1 MPHPNQEMSQ
11 ELRMQVFVNIKP
23 AARIFAA
30 STALSLIF
38 GSAAMAADANA
49 VAERLKALYEK
60 QGGEL
65 SFANVKADGS
75 NIVLEGTK
83 VKLATLS
90 PKDVEV
96 GDVTLEDVQDAQD
109 GGFTIGQVVVPDLT
123 LDSTDGKNDQA
134 SIKGMSMQNL
144 QIPAESAKG
153 PLDSMVL
160 YDKMKIDE
168 LAFGKPGTDGATVKG
183 IDVSLDTS
191 NKAEKIGYS
200 ATVASIDA
208 TFGKDGQN
216 PLEPLG
222 MKSLQAAVN
231 MKGQWSPKSGDATL
245 DQMEVDAQD
254 LGKINIT
261 GSLGGYDLAF
271 VEAVQKTQ
279 EAMTKSDA
287 DKDAAGLAI
296 LGLAEQLNLKNL
308 TIRFDDASLTEKLLT
323 YYAKQQGSDA
333 KALGEQLKMMVPLMA
348 TQLKNPDFAQQLK
361 AASDKYF
368 SDPKSLTLSAS
379 PDQPVTFASIVAT
392 ASLDPTKIIQLL
404 KVGIDAN
411 N

>member
-1 MPHPNQEMSQ
+1 
-11 ELRMQVFVNIKP
+11 MQVFVNIKP

-90 PKDVEV
+90 PKDVEI
-96 GDVTLEDVQDAQD
+96 GDVTLEDVQDAPD
-109 GGFTIGQVVVPDLT
+109 GGFTIGQVAVPDLT

-134 SIKGMSMQNL
+134 TIKGMSMMNL
-144 QIPAESAKG
+144 HIPSESAKG

-183 IDVSLDTS
+183 VDVSLDTS
-191 NKAEKIGYS
+191 NKAEKIGYT

-208 TFGKDGQN
+208 TFGKEGQN

-222 MKSLQAAVN
+222 MKSLKAAVN

-323 YYAKQQGSDA
+323 YYAKQQGADA

-348 TQLKNPDFAQQLK
+348 TQLKNPEFAQQLK

-368 SDPKSLTLSAS
+368 TDPKSLTLSAS

-404 KVGIDAN
+404 KVSIDAN

>member
-1 MPHPNQEMSQ
+1 
-11 ELRMQVFVNIKP
+11 MQVFVNIKP

-38 GSAAMAADANA
+38 GSVAMAADANA
-49 VAERLKALYEK
+49 VAERLKALYAK

-90 PKDVEV
+90 PKDVEI
-96 GDVTLEDVQDAQD
+96 GDVTLEDVQDAPD
-109 GGFTIGQVVVPDLT
+109 GGFTIGQVAVPDLT

-134 SIKGMSMQNL
+134 SIKGMSMLNL
-144 QIPAESAKG
+144 HIPSESAKG
-153 PLDSMVL
+153 PLDSMIL

-183 IDVSLDTS
+183 VDVSLDTS
-191 NKAEKIGYS
+191 NKADKIGYTAS
-200 ATVASIDA
+200 VASIDA
-208 TFGKDGQN
+208 TFGKEGQN

-368 SDPKSLTLSAS
+368 TDPKSLTLSAA

-404 KVGIDAN
+404 KVGVDAN

>member
-1 MPHPNQEMSQ
+1 
-11 ELRMQVFVNIKP
+11 MQVFVNIKP
-23 AARIFAA
+23 AARTFAA

-49 VAERLKALYEK
+49 VAERLKALYAK

-90 PKDVEV
+90 PKDVEI
-96 GDVTLEDVQDAQD
+96 GDVTLEDVQDAPD
-109 GGFTIGQVVVPDLT
+109 GGFTIGQVAVPDLA

-134 SIKGMSMQNL
+134 TIKGMSMLNL
-144 QIPAESAKG
+144 HIPSESAKG
-153 PLDSMVL
+153 PLDSMIL

-183 IDVSLDTS
+183 VDVSLDTS
-191 NKAEKIGYS
+191 NKAEKIGYTAS
-200 ATVASIDA
+200 VASIDA
-208 TFGKDGQN
+208 TFGKEGQN

-348 TQLKNPDFAQQLK
+348 TQLKNPEFAQQLK
-361 AASDKYF
+361 AAAEKYF
-368 SDPKSLTLSAS
+368 DDPKSLTVSAS
-379 PDQPVTFASIVAT
+379 PDQSVSFASIVAT
-392 ASLDPTKIIQLL
+392 ASLDPTKLIQLL
-404 KVGIDAN
+404 KVGVEAN

>member
-1 MPHPNQEMSQ
+1 
-11 ELRMQVFVNIKP
+11 
-23 AARIFAA
+23 
-30 STALSLIF
+30 
-38 GSAAMAADANA
+38 
-49 VAERLKALYEK
+49 
-60 QGGEL
+60 
-65 SFANVKADGS
+65 
-75 NIVLEGTK
+75 
-83 VKLATLS
+83 
-90 PKDVEV
+90 
-96 GDVTLEDVQDAQD
+96 
-109 GGFTIGQVVVPDLT
+109 
-123 LDSTDGKNDQA
+123 
-134 SIKGMSMQNL
+134 
-144 QIPAESAKG
+144 
-153 PLDSMVL
+153 
-160 YDKMKIDE
+160 
-168 LAFGKPGTDGATVKG
+168 
-183 IDVSLDTS
+183 
-191 NKAEKIGYS
+191 
-200 ATVASIDA
+200 
-208 TFGKDGQN
+208 
-216 PLEPLG
+216 
-222 MKSLQAAVN
+222 
-231 MKGQWSPKSGDATL
+231 
-245 DQMEVDAQD
+245 MEVDAQD

-368 SDPKSLTLSAS
+368 TDPKSLTLSAS

-404 KVGIDAN
+404 KVGVDAN

>member
-1 MPHPNQEMSQ
+1 
-11 ELRMQVFVNIKP
+11 MQVFVNIKP

-49 VAERLKALYEK
+49 VAERLKALYAK

-90 PKDVEV
+90 PKDVEI
-96 GDVTLEDVQDAQD
+96 GDVTLEDVQDAPD
-109 GGFTIGQVVVPDLT
+109 GGFTIGQVAVPDLT

-134 SIKGMSMQNL
+134 AIKGMSMLNL
-144 QIPAESAKG
+144 HIPSESAKG
-153 PLDSMVL
+153 PLDSMIL

-183 IDVSLDTS
+183 VDVSLDTS
-191 NKAEKIGYS
+191 NKAEKIGYTAS
-200 ATVASIDA
+200 VASIDA
-208 TFGKDGQN
+208 TFGKEGQN

-368 SDPKSLTLSAS
+368 TDPKSLTLSAS

-404 KVGIDAN
+404 KVGVDAN